1 MFFFFPFVT
10 LHVLCITIKVWQYM
24 FYVQPNYYSP
34 QLIPVALLPF
44 TSTQTSLSLPHGR
57 TVYSSRLSGNEDE
70 IPSFHSTSS
79 PVVHPCRTSF
89 QSDNEETELLKR
101 SSLASTRKNSHRYL
115 HPSGW
120 ELRARKTFI
129 CTPIVGL
136 LNRLTQLEEDISELH
151 NMLHQSKE
159 LFEKLLERKAAK
171 SLVEDAKVQIRNTT
185 KGDIQDKLESDPGN
199 LQDRVGQLEAENA
212 KLKAYLSTYIAEVRL
227 LKKKKKKHNT
237 SR

>member
-1 MFFFFPFVT
+1 
-10 LHVLCITIKVWQYM
+10 
-24 FYVQPNYYSP
+24 
-34 QLIPVALLPF
+34 
-44 TSTQTSLSLPHGR
+44 
-57 TVYSSRLSGNEDE
+57 
-70 IPSFHSTSS
+70 
-79 PVVHPCRTSF
+79 
-89 QSDNEETELLKR
+89 
-101 SSLASTRKNSHRYL
+101 
-115 HPSGW
+115 
-120 ELRARKTFI
+120 
-129 CTPIVGL
+129 
-136 LNRLTQLEEDISELH
+136 
-151 NMLHQSKE
+151 MLHQSKE